1 MPLDLLFFF
10 FFIYTRIICDQRT
23 TLLCEWW
30 LLVTSHYPVKFSS
43 SRLHGN
49 KNITKLICH
58 VYWPNR
64 KNMWSKAY
72 VALWLGMWL
81 LIISHRSVNFD
92 SDRSR
97 ESEFETFSICH
108 VTLCDH
114 AINRLSDLMDN
125 KHALEPTTLS
135 SFAAIGLQ
143 KVEI

>member
-10 FFIYTRIICDQRT
+10 YLYTNHLWSKNQ
-23 TLLCEWW
+23 LLCEWW
-30 LLVTSHYPVKFSS
+30 LLLTSDYPVKFSS

-58 VYWPNR
+58 VYRSNR

-81 LIISHRSVNFD
+81 LIISHHSVNFD

-135 SFAAIGLQ
+135 IFAAIGLQ